1 MTKKSAS
8 CSHFD
13 SALARYAERERGFAS
28 SCQAGK
34 SGFSEEVQI
43 YAVGGRGALTAVNFS
58 RFGIIIRP
66 VPAALQRS
74 GQRRYPMTSLARHPE
89 ANIVRL
95 QLRQNRVLRHMT
107 RDELEQLEPLLDVA
121 DYAKGALLE
130 NQGDSS
136 MQQYFILDGI
146 LKRVV
151 SNAAGKEMILR
162 FAAETEIDTSY
173 AAWRLKTTIPYSIR
187 AVTRVRTAQLS
198 MEEWAA
204 FVERHPLI
212 KSQFEFEVMKLMS
225 EVMAHTITLHLLDA
239 PGRVAR
245 FMRKHAALI
254 ERVPKKELASYLN
267 LSPETLSRL
276 KRRGKIDLL

>member
-1 MTKKSAS
+1 
-8 CSHFD
+8 
-13 SALARYAERERGFAS
+13 
-28 SCQAGK
+28 
-34 SGFSEEVQI
+34 
-43 YAVGGRGALTAVNFS
+43 
-58 RFGIIIRP
+58 
-66 VPAALQRS
+66 
-74 GQRRYPMTSLARHPE
+74 MTSLARHPE

-95 QLRQNRVLRHMT
+95 QLRQNLVLRCLT
-107 RDELEQLEPLLDVA
+107 REQWNELEPRLDIT
-121 DYAKGALLE
+121 DYAKGARLE

-136 MQQYFILDGI
+136 MEQYFILDGI

-162 FAAETEIDTSY
+162 FATETEIDTSY

-187 AVTRVRTAQLS
+187 AVTRVRTARLS
-198 MEEWAA
+198 MEEWVA
-204 FVERHPLI
+204 FVENHPAV
-212 KSQFEFEVMKLMS
+212 KGAFEFEVMKLMS

-254 ERVPKKELASYLN
+254 ERLPKKELASYLN

-276 KRRGKIDLL
+276 KQRGKI